1 MEHSGGL
8 YTLTRVEFP
17 DGQVAEY
24 SVNIIAENVYAQCDS
39 EGNQYLLLK
48 EIVDWR
54 KDDNAVAMEDMYI
67 DHGSHRQLRKTTKG
81 WQLCVEWKDGTTS
94 WERLADPKESNPI
107 EVAEFA
113 VAQGLHDELAFL
125 WWVPYTLKRRARIL
139 AAVNKRYHNRTH
151 KFGIEVPKTYD
162 DCIRLDRQNGNTL
175 WQDAIR
181 DVMPKV
187 KVAFRILNDGESVPP
202 TLSGNAMPY
211 GLQCEKG
218 KLSM

>member
-8 YTLTRVEFP
+8 NTLTQVEFP

-24 SVNIIAENVYAQCDS
+24 SANIIAENMYAQCDS
-39 EGNQYLLLK
+39 EGNQYLLLE

-67 DHGSHRQLRKTTKG
+67 DHGSNRQLRKTTKG

-94 WERLADPKESNPI
+94 WERLADLKESNPI

-113 VAQGLHDELAFL
+113 VAQGLHDEPAFL
-125 WWVPYTLKRRARIL
+125 WWVPYTLKRCARIL
-139 AAVNKRYHNRTH
+139 AAVNKHYHKCTH

-162 DCIRLDRQNGNTL
+162 DCML
-175 WQDAIR
+175 
-181 DVMPKV
+181 
-187 KVAFRILNDGESVPP
+187 
-202 TLSGNAMPY
+202 
-211 GLQCEKG
+211 
-218 KLSM
+218 